1 MTRRRRTDQSSP
13 QGGATSP
20 ALDPSGLRAYLH
32 RLPTPAFLLRRVEG
46 DFELLEVNHAGR
58 ALGGELVAQAVG
70 RRVSALSAVHPAIAE
85 DAMRCWRE
93 QASVRR
99 ALNVRLGGELRTLNL
114 TQVPVPPDWVLVH
127 MEDVSAAEV
136 AHTALARSE
145 QKYRSLVENSLQAI
159 TISQGGRIL
168 FTNRAAAELTGRTV
182 AEVLALRPEEYPEL
196 VHPDD
201 REAVFRRFAD
211 RALGRLVPLRNQY
224 RVVAKDG
231 RVRWVESLVSTIE
244 YEGAPAIMSV
254 ALDITEQKRAETER
268 RDSEERY
275 RAIVEAEPQCVMV
288 LAPDGS
294 LMDMNPAGLRMIE
307 ADSLAQVRGKDVL
320 QLVAPSHRE
329 AFRELHRRAMA
340 GGSGTLEFEI
350 IGLKGGRR
358 WLETHAVPLRGAD
371 GQVTGLLGI
380 TGDITERRRADDELR
395 RSETRYRSLVR
406 GALYGIYRSTIDG
419 QLLEANP
426 ALVAMLGYQSEEELL
441 SVDWSRQVYQDPEER
456 VRLVQEYRD
465 ANQIDGAEAHWKK
478 KDGTPV
484 NVRLSGRVMRNP
496 AGSPVGYEM
505 MVEDVSAQRELE
517 EEFRQAQKM
526 EAVGQLAG
534 GVAHDFNNLL
544 TAILGSADLLL
555 MDLPQEDPRREDL
568 MAIRDAGERAATLTR
583 QLLAFSRRQVLQ
595 PRVIGLNQVV
605 GGMGKLLPRIIGE
618 DIRLDLALAP
628 DLASVSADPGQIEQ
642 VILNL
647 AVNARDAMPDG
658 GRLTIATANADLDAA
673 FTARNPTV
681 QPGAYV
687 RLSVIDTGQGMD
699 EGTLARVFEP
709 FFTTKGPGKG
719 TGLGLATVYGI
730 VKQSGGYIFVRSRP
744 HEGATFDVY
753 LPAMPR
759 SAADRGGAPAPARS
773 GQGSETILLA
783 EDDAAVR
790 SLARRALEQYGY
802 RVLEAANGQEALD
815 LMRRHQAEIALLLT
829 DIVMPE
835 MGGRRSAEH
844 MLQTWPGLKVLYMS
858 GYAGPD
864 QPDGRAMMQ
873 KPFTPESL
881 ARKVREVLDGA

>member
-1 MTRRRRTDQSSP
+1 
-13 QGGATSP
+13 
-20 ALDPSGLRAYLH
+20 
-32 RLPTPAFLLRRVEG
+32 
-46 DFELLEVNHAGR
+46 
-58 ALGGELVAQAVG
+58 
-70 RRVSALSAVHPAIAE
+70 
-85 DAMRCWRE
+85 
-93 QASVRR
+93 
-99 ALNVRLGGELRTLNL
+99 
-114 TQVPVPPDWVLVH
+114 LVH
-127 MEDVSAAEV
+127 LEDVSGAEV

-145 QKYRSLVENSLQAI
+145 QKYRSLIENSLQAI
-159 TISQGGRIL
+159 TISQGGHIV

-182 AEVLALRPEEYPEL
+182 AELLALRPDEYPEL

-201 REAVFRRFAD
+201 REALLQRFAHQ
-211 RALGRLVPLRNQY
+211 AQGRFVPARNQY

-231 RVRWVESLVSTIE
+231 RVRWVESLVSAIE

-254 ALDITEQKRAETER
+254 ALDITEQKRAEMGR
-268 RDSEERY
+268 RASEERY
-275 RAIVEAEPQCVMV
+275 RAIVEAEPQCVKV
-288 LAPDGS
+288 LAPDGM
-294 LMDMNPAGLRMIE
+294 LLDMNPAGLRMIE
-307 ADSLAQVRGKDVL
+307 ADSLDQVRGRDML
-320 QLVAPSHRE
+320 QLVAPYHRD
-329 AFRELHRRAMA
+329 AFREMHRRVMA

-371 GQVTGLLGI
+371 GEATGLLGI
-380 TGDITERRRADDELR
+380 TRDITERRQADDELR

-419 QLLEANP
+419 RLLEANP
-426 ALVAMLGYQSEEELL
+426 ALVAMLGYESEEELIGI
-441 SVDWSRQVYQDPEER
+441 DWAHQVYRDPEER
-456 VRLVQEYRD
+456 ERLVQEYRD
-465 ANQIDGAEAHWKK
+465 ASQIDGAEAHWKK
-478 KDGTPV
+478 KDGTPI

-496 AGSPVGYEM
+496 VGSPVGYEM
-505 MVEDVSAQRELE
+505 MVEDITAQRALE
-517 EEFRQAQKM
+517 EQFRQAQKM

-568 MAIRDAGERAATLTR
+568 IAIRDAGERAATLTR

-605 GGMGKLLPRIIGE
+605 AGIGKLLPRIIGE
-618 DIRLDLALAP
+618 DIQLDLTLAP
-628 DLASVSADPGQIEQ
+628 DLWSVSADPGQIEQ

-658 GRLTIATANADLDAA
+658 GRLTIATTNSVLDALFA
-673 FTARNPTV
+673 ARNPIV
-681 QPGAYV
+681 QPGSYV
-687 RLSVIDTGQGMD
+687 RLSVTDTGQGMD
-699 EGTLARVFEP
+699 EETLARVFEP

-744 HEGATFDVY
+744 AEGAIFDVY
-753 LPAMPR
+753 LPAVPP
-759 SAADRGGAPAPARS
+759 SAEEHAAAPPVASA

-802 RVLEAANGQEALD
+802 HVLEAVNGREALD
-815 LMRRHQAEIALLLT
+815 IIRRHRGEIALLLT

-844 MLQTWPGLKVLYMS
+844 ILQTRPDIKVLYMS
-858 GYAGPD
+858 GYAGAD
-864 QPDGRAMMQ
+864 RPDGRALVQ